1 MYWKNVQ
8 GAHMKK
14 ITVVGAGRVGE
25 STAQFIASK
34 DLCREI
40 VLIDIREGAAE
51 GAALDIQEDA
61 PLFRFDTRLIG
72 GTDYA
77 LMADSDL
84 IIITAGVPRKP
95 GMSRSDVLETNVGV
109 TDTII
114 ENTLKYAPDSKML
127 FVSNPVDILTYRAF
141 QKTGWDRSR
150 IFGQAGVLDSTRM
163 ASFIAMETG
172 YSALDIDAMVLGGHG
187 DSMVPMMRYTTIS
200 GIPISNFMD
209 QKSIDD
215 IVTRTRNG
223 GAEIL
228 ALRQNSSAF
237 DAPAAAVAAMVD
249 AIVND
254 RKRILPTVAIVQN
267 EYGCD
272 ELAIGVPC
280 VLGKNGMEKV
290 ISIEM
295 DESEQANFNNSV
307 AAVKKD
313 MQTLAK
319 L

>member
-1 MYWKNVQ
+1 
-8 GAHMKK
+8 MKK

-61 PLFRFDTRLIG
+61 PLFRFDTRLTG

-95 GMSRSDVLETNVGV
+95 GMSRSDVLETNVRV
-109 TDTII
+109 TDSSI
-114 ENTLKYAPDSKML
+114 ENTLKYAPNSKML

-141 QKTGWDRSR
+141 QKTGWDHSR

-200 GIPISNFMD
+200 GIPVSNFMD
-209 QKSIDD
+209 QKTIDD

-280 VLGKNGMEKV
+280 VLGKDGMEKI
-290 ISIEM
+290 ISIQMNET
-295 DESEQANFNNSV
+295 EQANFENSV

-313 MQTLAK
+313 MVTLAS

>member
-1 MYWKNVQ
+1 MN
-8 GAHMKK
+8 K

-34 DLCREI
+34 DLCREL

-61 PLFRFDTRLIG
+61 PLFQFDTRLKG

-84 IIITAGVPRKP
+84 VIVTAGIPRKP
-95 GMSRSDVLETNVGV
+95 GMSRSDVLETNVRV
-109 TDTII
+109 TDSIV
-114 ENTLKYAPDSKML
+114 ESTLKYAPDCKML
-127 FVSNPVDILTYRAF
+127 FVSNPVDILTFRAW

-150 IFGQAGVLDSTRM
+150 ILGQAGVLDSTRM

-172 YSALDIDAMVLGGHG
+172 YSALDIDAMVMGGHG

-200 GIPISNFMD
+200 GIPVSNFLE
-209 QKSIDD
+209 QKIIDD

-228 ALRQNSSAF
+228 ALRQNSSAY

-254 RKRILPTVAIVQN
+254 RKRILPTVAILKD
-267 EYGCD
+267 EYGCND
-272 ELAIGVPC
+272 LAIGVPC

-290 ISIEM
+290 IGLTLNE
-295 DESEQANFNNSV
+295 EEQTNFEQSV
-307 AAVKKD
+307 EAVKKD
-313 MQTLAK
+313 MLTLAS

>member
-1 MYWKNVQ
+1 
-8 GAHMKK
+8 MKK

-25 STAQFIASK
+25 STAQFIASR
-34 DLCREI
+34 DLCRQI

-61 PLFRFDTRLIG
+61 PLFRFDTRLTG
-72 GTDYA
+72 GTDYS

-95 GMSRSDVLETNVGV
+95 GMSRSDVLETNVAV
-109 TDTII
+109 TDIII
-114 ENTLKYAPDSKML
+114 ENTLKYAPNSKML
-127 FVSNPVDILTYRAF
+127 FVSNPVDILTYRAW

-200 GIPISNFMD
+200 GIPVSHFMD
-209 QKSIDD
+209 QKTIDE

-254 RKRILPTVAIVQN
+254 RKRILPTVAILKN

-290 ISIEM
+290 ISLKMNKE
-295 DESEQANFNNSV
+295 EQVNFDQSV
-307 AAVKKD
+307 AAVEKD
-313 MQTLAK
+313 METLAR

>member
-1 MYWKNVQ
+1 
-8 GAHMKK
+8 MKK

-61 PLFRFDTRLIG
+61 PLFRFDTRLTG

-95 GMSRSDVLETNVGV
+95 GMSRSDVLETNVRV
-109 TDTII
+109 TDSII

-127 FVSNPVDILTYRAF
+127 FVSNPVDILTYRAW

-200 GIPISNFMD
+200 GIPVSQFMD
-209 QKSIDD
+209 QKTIEDV
-215 IVTRTRNG
+215 VTRTRNG

-295 DESEQANFNNSV
+295 NESETANFNHSV
-307 AAVKKD
+307 EAVKKD
-313 MQTLAK
+313 MQTLAN
-319 L
+319 LSG

>member
-1 MYWKNVQ
+1 
-8 GAHMKK
+8 MKK

-25 STAQFIASK
+25 STAQFIASR

-40 VLIDIREGAAE
+40 SLIDIREGAAE

-61 PLFRFDTRLIG
+61 PLFGFDTRLRG
-72 GTDYA
+72 GTSYE

-84 IIITAGVPRKP
+84 IIVTAGVPRKP
-95 GMSRSDVLETNVGV
+95 GMSRSDVLETNIRV
-109 TDTII
+109 TDTIV
-114 ENTLKYAPDSKML
+114 ENTLEYAPDSKML
-127 FVSNPVDILTYRAF
+127 FVSNPVDILTYRAW

-172 YSALDIDAMVLGGHG
+172 FSALDIDAMVMGGHG

-200 GIPISNFMD
+200 GIPVSNFLD
-209 QKSIDD
+209 QKTIDD
-215 IVTRTRNG
+215 IVMRTRNG

-237 DAPAAAVAAMVD
+237 DAPAAAVAVMVD

-254 RKRILPTVAIVQN
+254 RKRILPTVAILDD
-267 EYGCD
+267 EYGCS

-280 VLGKNGMEKV
+280 VLGKDGMERV
-290 ISIEM
+290 ISLELN
-295 DESEQANFNNSV
+295 SEEQENFSQSV
-307 AAVKKD
+307 AAVQKD
-313 MQTLAK
+313 LVTLAG